1 MAKLQ
6 PISGFPEWLPQQRIV
21 ELEILDEIRRR
32 FELYGFAPLETRSV
46 EPVEVLLAKGETDK
60 EIFSLQRLAGDPGAD
75 SARLGL
81 HFDLTVPFARYV
93 VQHYNELTFPFKRYQ
108 IQRSWRGERP
118 QEGRYREFYQ
128 ADIDV
133 IDRDSLSLHFDAELA
148 ALLHET
154 LTALP
159 IPPVTLRLNNR
170 KVTEG
175 YLRALGV
182 DDPVPLMRILD
193 KLDKVGP
200 AAVAEMLAEAG
211 ASEAQA
217 DAALELVGLPRQG
230 RRVIDAIRGL
240 GRRHPMLDEGL
251 DELDFVLR
259 ELESEAVVADM
270 SVVRGFDYYTG
281 TVYEGTMEGHED
293 LGAVCSGGRY
303 ENLAAGARAP
313 LPGVGSSIGVSRILG
328 RLFARDLLPVA
339 AKTPTVVLVALPSE
353 ELRSRV
359 ASIVRSLRERGIATE
374 AFHEPVKYDKQLRY
388 ADRKR
393 IPYVWFPADDGDE
406 VRDMQSGD
414 QVPAQ
419 AGEWTPRRP
428 APAAT

>member
-1 MAKLQ
+1 MAKPQ
-6 PISGFPEWLPQQRIV
+6 PISGFPEWLPEQRIV
-21 ELEILDEIRRR
+21 ELDILDRIRDR

-46 EPVEVLLAKGETDK
+46 EAVETLLSKGETDK
-60 EIFSLQRLAGDPGAD
+60 EIYALQRLAADAGAD
-75 SARLGL
+75 GGARLGL

-93 VQHYNELTFPFKRYQ
+93 VQHYNELAFPFKRYQ

-133 IDRDSLSLHFDAELA
+133 IDRDSLSLHFDAELP
-148 ALLHET
+148 ALLYET
-154 LTALP
+154 LEALP
-159 IPPVTLRLNNR
+159 IPRVTLRLNNR

-175 YLRALGV
+175 YLRGTGV

-200 AAVAEMLAEAG
+200 AAVAEMLTGAG
-211 ASEAQA
+211 ASEHQVH
-217 DAALELVGLPRQG
+217 AALALVGLPRG
-230 RRVIDAIRGL
+230 SRGAIDRIRGL
-240 GRRHPMLDEGL
+240 GVTHPMLDEGL
-251 DELDFVLR
+251 EELGFVLE
-259 ELESEAVVADM
+259 ELAPLPADAVVADM

-303 ENLAAGARAP
+303 ENLAAGARSA
-313 LPGVGSSIGVSRILG
+313 LPGVGSSIGVTRMLA
-328 RLFARDLLPVA
+328 RLFARDLLPVRR
-339 AKTPTVVLVALPSE
+339 KTPTVVLVALPSE
-353 ELRSRV
+353 ELRPRV
-359 ASIVRSLRERGIATE
+359 ASLVRALRERGIAAE

-388 ADRKR
+388 ADRKG
-393 IPYVWFPADDGDE
+393 IPYVWFPMDGRDE

-414 QVPAQ
+414 QVPAS
-419 AGEWTPRRP
+419 AGDWTPVSGP
-428 APAAT
+428 